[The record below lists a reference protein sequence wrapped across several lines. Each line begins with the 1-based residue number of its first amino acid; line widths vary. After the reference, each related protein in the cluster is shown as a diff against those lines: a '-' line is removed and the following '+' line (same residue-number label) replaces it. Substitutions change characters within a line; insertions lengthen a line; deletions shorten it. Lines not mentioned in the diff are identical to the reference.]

1 MSEQDMNSARGK
13 REGAQT
19 LNFSEPSRQQ
29 RSLPNKKKK
38 KTKHWSCLVCMTKFW
53 HSWQESV
60 SPYSRCLMGDEMFTF

>member
-38 KTKHWSCLVCMTKFW
+38 KQNIGAVWSA
-53 HSWQESV
+53 
-60 SPYSRCLMGDEMFTF
+60 